1 MAKMPAGGR
10 IVVSI
15 DGSDASAAALR
26 WAVGEA
32 RLRDAPVH
40 LVCAYHYD
48 PRTRAPYASRSAA
61 AASPDQDHAGA
72 RAMLAAAEEL
82 ARRDLPPDRLTAELT
97 EELPVRALVDRA
109 AGAEMLVLGSARP
122 AHEPGQPPPGVDPV
136 ARDCVRLAG
145 CPVVVVV
152 PGDQQAGA
160 GPAQRRQ
167 RGAPHVPAIRV
178 PA

>member
-1 MAKMPAGGR
+1 MAKMPTGGR
-10 IVVSI
+10 IVVNI

-26 WAVGEA
+26 WAVREA
-32 RLRDAPVH
+32 RLRDAPIH

-48 PRTRAPYASRSAA
+48 SRIRAPYASRSAA
-61 AASPDQDHAGA
+61 ASPDQCYHGA
-72 RAMLAAAEEL
+72 RAMLAAAEEV
-82 ARRDLPPDRLTAELT
+82 ARLDLPPDRLTAELT
-97 EELPVRALVDRA
+97 EELPVRALIDRA
-109 AGAEMLVLGSARP
+109 AGAEMLVLGSTRP

-152 PGDQQAGA
+152 PDDQQAGA
-160 GPAQRRQ
+160 DPARRRR
-167 RGAPHVPAIRV
+167 RGAPHVPPIGV